1 MNQNETYKCQG
12 SRVYGDGASYNCTN
26 NVTATELCNKLNN
39 LTETITLYNNTTQQ
53 LEKISKQCIQI
64 QMSVKI
70 LETEVNKLSEMVQ
83 NEHSNR

>member
-1 MNQNETYKCQG
+1 MSELTYNREG
-12 SRVYGDGASYNCTN
+12 SRVYGNGQSYNCTN